1 MQDGE
6 DLLCVEHLSISFPIA
21 SSGGDGTE
29 RIVVVDDASFAVGNE
44 ETVGLVG
51 ESGSGKTISALAVMG
66 LNRKPARVDSGLVWF
81 RGVDL
86 RSLTDQAMGRV
97 RGRSISMIPQTPRS
111 SLNPLMRVGD
121 QIARVFTIQQGLPRR
136 QAYDQ
141 AREML
146 RLVGIPEVDRH
157 MRSYPHQL
165 SGGMSQRILIA
176 MMIAC
181 EPDLLIADE
190 PTTGLDV
197 TVQAQIFE
205 LIKQVQQARRMS
217 VLLITHDLGVIA
229 ELCRRMVVM
238 YAGHV
243 MEAGGVECVF
253 EQPCHPYTQMLLQS
267 MLRVDKTVEAAPL
280 GRTGVEEILYTLT
293 ACRFAARCPS
303 AMDMCRAE
311 KPPTV
316 WLEPGHK
323 VMCHLYQGQMVDG
336 SMQPARAKS

>member
-1 MQDGE
+1 MGDSQ
-6 DLLCVEHLSISFPIA
+6 DLLRVEHLSISFPVA
-21 SSGGDGTE
+21 GGKGDGMG
-29 RIVVVDDASFAVGNE
+29 RIAVVDDVSFAVGHE

-66 LNRKPARVDSGLVWF
+66 LNRKPARVDAGQIWF
-81 RGVDL
+81 RGEDL
-86 RSLTDQAMGRV
+86 RALPAPAMDRV
-97 RGRSISMIPQTPRS
+97 RGRSISMVFQTPRS
-111 SLNPLMRVGD
+111 SLNPLMRAGD
-121 QIARVFTIQQGLPRR
+121 QIARVFQVQQGMGRR
-136 QAYDQ
+136 QAYDR

-146 RLVGIPEVDRH
+146 RQVGIPEVDRH

-205 LIKQVQQARRMS
+205 LIKQVQRERRMA

-229 ELCRRMVVM
+229 ELCQRMVVM

-243 MEAGGVECVF
+243 METGGVERVF
-253 EQPCHPYTQMLLQS
+253 EQPGHPYTQMLLQS
-267 MLRVDKTVEAAPL
+267 MLRVDRTVEATLPS
-280 GRTGVEEILYTLT
+280 RTGVEEILYTLT
-293 ACRFAARCPS
+293 ACRFVPRCPS
-303 AMDMCRAE
+303 AMDVCRAV
-311 KPPTV
+311 KPPVAT
-316 WLEPGHK
+316 LEPGHE
-323 VMCHLYQGQMVDG
+323 VMCHLYPVADG
-336 SMQPARAKS
+336 R